1 LNPSFG
7 HFIDAHRYKHKPKT
21 QLCLALHFFL
31 QAPQLAGSVKMSV
44 QAIPH
49 MAELSGQL
57 VVQAPATHAASPLV
71 GAGQTFPH
79 MPQFWVSVLVS
90 TQAPPQLVE
99 PAAHL
104 KPHAPIAQ
112 VAVAFAGASQ
122 AVVQDP
128 Q

>member
-1 LNPSFG
+1 
-7 HFIDAHRYKHKPKT
+7 
-21 QLCLALHFFL
+21 LALHFFL
-31 QAPQLAGSVKMSV
+31 QAPQLAGSVRMSA

-57 VVQAPATHAASPLV
+57 VVQAPPTHAASPLV
-71 GAGQTFPH
+71 GSGQTLPH
-79 MPQFWVSVLVS
+79 MPQFWVSVLMS
-90 TQAPPQLVE
+90 TQAPPQFIE

-104 KPHAPIAQ
+104 KPHVPIMQ
-112 VAVAFAGASQ
+112 VAVAFAGAAQ